1 MKKLIKLI
9 LKKFKILIDFIF
21 SFFFIPAAYIL
32 LLYRKIGANSLRIT
46 TNRLKKIG
54 VFPIRNH
61 FYEPLF
67 DDRFISNPLDKERHL
82 PGIDFNIKSQINL
95 LDQLSFAD
103 ELVSLNL
110 KNKSKGIDSFYINN
124 GSFESGDADFLYQ
137 MIRYI
142 KPHKI
147 VEIGSGDSTKI
158 ARLAL
163 KKNKKESLGEYEH
176 ICIEPYGA
184 PWLEELEGT
193 KIIRELVEDCKFD
206 WANELKSGDLLFID
220 SSHVIRP
227 QGDVLKEYLEIIPE
241 LKPGVFVH
249 IHDIF
254 TPRDYKKAW
263 IVDEVK
269 FWNEQYLLEAL
280 LTNTERY
287 EVIAA
292 LNFLKNNYYE
302 KVSQVCPYLTKEREP
317 ASFYFRIKL

>member
-1 MKKLIKLI
+1 MKKLIKSI
-9 LKKFKILIDFIF
+9 LKRLKIPIDFIF
-21 SFFFIPAAYIL
+21 SIIVIPAAYIL
-32 LLYRKIGANSLRIT
+32 LLYRKIGANLFKIT

-54 VFPIRNH
+54 VYPIRNH

-67 DDRFISNPLDKERHL
+67 DDKFISNPLDKDRFL

-95 LDQLSFAD
+95 LNQLSFTN
-103 ELVSLNL
+103 ELESLNL
-110 KNKSKGIDSFYINN
+110 QNKSKEIHSFYIDN

-147 VEIGSGDSTKI
+147 LEIGSGDSTKI

-163 KKNKKESLGEYEH
+163 KKNKDETSKVYEH

-184 PWLEELEGT
+184 PWLEKLEGT
-193 KIIRELVEDCKFD
+193 KIIRELVENYKFD
-206 WANELKSGDLLFID
+206 WANELEAGDLLFID
-220 SSHVIRP
+220 SSHMIRP
-227 QGDVLKEYLEIIPE
+227 QGDVLKEYLEIIPV

-254 TPRDYKKAW
+254 TPRDYKKSW

-280 LTNTERY
+280 LTDTNRY

-302 KVSQVCPYLTKEREP
+302 KISQICPYLTKDREP
-317 ASFYFRIKL
+317 SSFYFRIKL